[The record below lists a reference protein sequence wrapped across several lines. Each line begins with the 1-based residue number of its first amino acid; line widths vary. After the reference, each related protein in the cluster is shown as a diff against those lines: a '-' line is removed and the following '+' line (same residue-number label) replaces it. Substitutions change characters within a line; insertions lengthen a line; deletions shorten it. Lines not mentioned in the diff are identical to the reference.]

1 MTVTLTVPD
10 AAAMRDLGRQI
21 AAALRGGDLVLLI
34 GPVGAGKTT
43 LTQGIGA
50 GLGVRGQVA
59 SPTFIISRVHPALGD
74 GPDLVHVDAYRLN
87 GLDEL
92 DALDLDTSL
101 ENSVTVVEW
110 GEGLVEVLSDSWL
123 EVQIERPVGDL
134 PDDLDTAD
142 VGDRYVRLIGVGE
155 RWADLDLEVSA
166 QEKDR

>member
-1 MTVTLTVPD
+1 
-10 AAAMRDLGRQI
+10 MRDLGRQI

>member
-21 AAALRGGDLVLLI
+21 AEIVRGGDLVLLI

-50 GLGVRGQVA
+50 GLEVRGQVA